1 MANKILLS
9 KLESF
14 AKDAKK
20 MQRENISTEANF
32 SLLTDEEISLVL
44 AHRAKKLR
52 IANNQKQSEFSKS
65 ANLSSATTYSNFEQT
80 GKISL
85 INFIKV
91 FRAFGK
97 LSEIEILLKATI
109 TEKIDFIQTSQKEK
123 KRVRQ

>member
-1 MANKILLS
+1 MGNNSLLS

-20 MQRENISTEANF
+20 TQRENISTEANF
-32 SLLTDEEISLVL
+32 SLLTDEEIAIVL

-52 IANNQKQSEFSKS
+52 IANNQKQQEFSKS
-65 ANLSSATTYSNFEQT
+65 ANLSSSTTYSNFEQT

-91 FRAFGK
+91 FRAFGRI
-97 LSEIEILLKATI
+97 SEIDNLLKTTI
-109 TEKIDFIQTSQKEK
+109 ADKIDLTQTSQKER
-123 KRVRQ
+123 KRVR

>member
-1 MANKILLS
+1 MANNSLLS

-20 MQRENISTEANF
+20 TQRENISTEANF

-52 IANNQKQSEFSKS
+52 IENNQKQKEFSIS
-65 ANLSSATTYSNFEQT
+65 ANLSSPTTYSNFEQT

-85 INFIKV
+85 LNFIKV
-91 FRAFGK
+91 FRAFGR
-97 LSEIEILLKATI
+97 LPEIDSLLKTTI
-109 TEKIDFIQTSQKEK
+109 ADRINNTKNPKKEK
-123 KRVRQ
+123 KRIR

>member
-1 MANKILLS
+1 MANNSLLS

-20 MQRENISTEANF
+20 TKRESISTEANF

-52 IANNQKQSEFSKS
+52 ILNNQKQQEFSKS
-65 ANLSSATTYSNFEQT
+65 ANLSSATTYSNFEQS

-91 FRAFGK
+91 FRAFGRI
-97 LSEIEILLKATI
+97 SEIDNLLKTTI
-109 TEKIDFIQTSQKEK
+109 ADKIDLTRTSQKEK
-123 KRVRQ
+123 RRVR

>member
-1 MANKILLS
+1 MANNSLLS

-20 MQRENISTEANF
+20 TQRENISTEANF
-32 SLLTDEEISLVL
+32 SLLTYEEISIVL

-52 IANNQKQSEFSKS
+52 IANNQKQQEFSKS
-65 ANLSSATTYSNFEQT
+65 ANLSSSTTYSNFEQT

-91 FRAFGK
+91 FRAFGRI
-97 LSEIEILLKATI
+97 SEIDNLLKTTI
-109 TEKIDFIQTSQKEK
+109 ADKIDLTQTSQKEK
-123 KRVRQ
+123 KRVR

>member
-1 MANKILLS
+1 MANNSLLS

-20 MQRENISTEANF
+20 TKRESISTEANF

-52 IANNQKQSEFSKS
+52 IVNNQKQQEFSKS

-91 FRAFGK
+91 FRAFGRI
-97 LSEIEILLKATI
+97 SEIDNLLKTTI
-109 TEKIDFIQTSQKEK
+109 ADKIDLTKTSQKEK
-123 KRVRQ
+123 RRVR